1 MENLL
6 NEQIIEILACPR
18 CKSGLTDFIC
28 EKCNLEFPIANG
40 VPILINEANSVFK
53 FEDFVAVKETTYK
66 KSTGFR
72 KFIKRLIPSINLN
85 VNSKQRF
92 ELFFSRFKAEKPKVL
107 IIGGAFEGE
116 GFNAEG
122 IPKDV
127 ILLETDVA
135 FGSRTSLICD
145 GHDLPFRNET
155 FDGVIIQAVLEH
167 VLEPIRCVNE
177 IHRVLKHDGIVY
189 SETPFMQQVHAGKF
203 DFTRFTHLGHRRLF
217 RQFTEIESGAACGTG
232 MALAWSYCY
241 FLQSFFT
248 SKLLG
253 QIAFAF
259 GSLTS
264 FWLKY
269 FDYLLIKKP
278 GIYDA
283 ASGYYFLGQK
293 SAEVLNDEELLKS
306 YKGMIY

>member
-1 MENLL
+1 METLIN
-6 NEQIIEILACPR
+6 NQILEILACPR
-18 CKSGLTDFIC
+18 CKSGLTNFIC
-28 EKCNLEFPIANG
+28 SKCNLEFPIVNG

-53 FEDFVAVKETTYK
+53 FEDFTAKKETTYK
-66 KSTGFR
+66 NSTDFR
-72 KFIKRLIPSINLN
+72 KFVKLLIPSVNLN
-85 VNSKQRF
+85 VNSKERF
-92 ELFFSRFKAEKPKVL
+92 DMFFSRLKDEKPKIL
-107 IIGGAFEGE
+107 IVGGAFEGE
-116 GFNAEG
+116 GF
-122 IPKDV
+122 DV
-127 ILLETDVA
+127 KNIRQDVYVLETDVA
-135 FGSRTSLICD
+135 FGKRTNLICD
-145 GHDLPFRNET
+145 GHDLPFKNNT

-167 VLEPIRCVNE
+167 VLEPIRCVSE
-177 IHRVLKHDGIVY
+177 IHRVLKNNGIVY

-217 RQFTEIESGAACGTG
+217 RQFAEIESGAACGTG

-278 GIYDA
+278 AVYDA

-293 SAEVLNDEELLKS
+293 SAEVLSDEELLKS
-306 YKGMIY
+306 YKGTIY

>member
-1 MENLL
+1 VENRL

-18 CKSGLTDFIC
+18 CKNDLTDFIC
-28 EKCNLEFPIANG
+28 TECDIEFPLVNG
-40 VPILINEANSVFK
+40 LPILINEANSVFK
-53 FEDFVAVKETTYK
+53 FEDFVTVKETTYK
-66 KSTGFR
+66 KSSDF
-72 KFIKRLIPSINLN
+72 KQFVKRLIPSINLN

-92 ELFFSRFKAEKPKVL
+92 DMFFSRLKAEKPKIL
-107 IIGGAFEGE
+107 IVGGAFEGE
-116 GFNAEG
+116 GFKVEN
-122 IPKDV
+122 IPDDTV
-127 ILLETDVA
+127 LLETDVA
-135 FGSRTSLICD
+135 FGSRTNLICD
-145 GHDLPFRNET
+145 GHDLPFKDES

-167 VLEPIRCVNE
+167 VLEPICCVSE
-177 IHRVLKHDGIVY
+177 IHRVLKHDGVVY

-217 RQFTEIESGAACGTG
+217 RGFSEIESGAACGTG
-232 MALAWSYCY
+232 MALTWSYCY

-269 FDYLLIKKP
+269 FDYLLINKP

-293 SAEVLNDEELLKS
+293 SAEVLSDEELLKS
-306 YKGMIY
+306 YKGTIY

>member
-1 MENLL
+1 VEIRL
-6 NEQIIEILACPR
+6 NKQIIEILACPR
-18 CKSGLTDFIC
+18 CKNGLTNFIC
-28 EKCNLEFPIANG
+28 EKCDLQFPIVNG
-40 VPILINEANSVFK
+40 VPILINEANSVFRLA
-53 FEDFVAVKETTYK
+53 DFVAVKETTYK

-72 KFIKRLIPSINLN
+72 QFVKRLIPSINLN

-92 ELFFSRFKAEKPKVL
+92 DMFFSRLKAENPKIL
-107 IIGGAFEGE
+107 IVGGAFEGE
-116 GFNAEG
+116 GFEVES
-122 IPKDV
+122 IPKET

-135 FGSRTSLICD
+135 FGKRTNLICD
-145 GHDLPFRNET
+145 GHDLPFKDET

-177 IHRVLKHDGIVY
+177 IHRVLKHDGVVY

-217 RQFTEIESGAACGTG
+217 RGFSEIESGAACGTG

-278 GIYDA
+278 SVYDA

-293 SAEVLNDEELLKS
+293 STKVLSDEELLKS
-306 YKGMIY
+306 YKGTIY

>member
-1 MENLL
+1 VESLL
-6 NEQIIEILACPR
+6 KKQIIEILACPR
-18 CKSGLTDFIC
+18 CKGDLSGD
-28 EKCNLEFPIANG
+28 KCVDCQIEFPFVNG
-40 VPILINEANSVFK
+40 VPILLNEANSVFK
-53 FEDFVAVKETTYK
+53 IEDFAGLNATTYK
-66 KSTGFR
+66 KSTPFNQ
-72 KFIKRLIPSINLN
+72 FIKRLIPSINLN
-85 VNSKQRF
+85 VKAQQNFAR
-92 ELFFSRFKAEKPKVL
+92 FFSQFDFENPKILVV
-107 IIGGAFEGE
+107 GGAFEGE
-116 GFNAEG
+116 GFD
-122 IPKDV
+122 ISHIRQDICV
-127 ILLETDVA
+127 VETDVA

-145 GHDLPFRNET
+145 GHDLPFKNET

-167 VLEPIRCVNE
+167 VLEPIRCVSE
-177 IHRVLKHDGIVY
+177 IHRVLKHDGVVY

-217 RQFTEIESGAACGTG
+217 RQFSEIESGAACGTG

-241 FLQSFFT
+241 FLQSFFQ

-269 FDYLLIKKP
+269 FDYFLINKP

-283 ASGYYFLGQK
+283 ASGYYFLGRK
-293 SAEVLNDEELLKS
+293 SADVLSDEELLKS